1 MENFEIHPS
10 VLSAPSMNSG
20 RYGDGPPSFH
30 DTIDI
35 DYSLNSFNYRSSE
48 FYPPKELLVAGCS
61 VTFGVGLPE
70 KYMWGNFLAK
80 NLGVSGYS
88 NLGIPG
94 DPIESS
100 VFRVIKYIQ
109 NFGAP
114 KYLAFLAPDPY
125 RYVAIA
131 GENDRPYHLARPG
144 ETLPR
149 LSKAPHDPSEVLL
162 GENALYS
169 AVRALITLEVL
180 CQTSGI
186 KLAWGTWSEH
196 TKNLISKMTD
206 YPFYSYID
214 YLDYGTMC
222 RYHMGGYEPEDDI
235 ESIVFT
241 TAADRRTG
249 NNGHYGSNYHRALAD
264 VIASRLEK

>member
-10 VLSAPSMNSG
+10 VLSAYSMNSG
-20 RYGDGPPSFH
+20 RYGDGSPSFH

-48 FYPPKELLVAGCS
+48 FSSGNRLLVAGCS

-70 KYMWGNFLAK
+70 KYTWGNLLAK

-100 VFRVIKYIQ
+100 VFRVVKYIQ

-114 KYLAFLAPDPY
+114 EYLAFLAPDPY
-125 RYVAIA
+125 RYTAIA

-144 ETLPR
+144 ERLPKFSR
-149 LSKAPHDPSEVLL
+149 APHDPSKVLL

-169 AVRALITLEVL
+169 ALRALMTLEVL
-180 CQTSGI
+180 CQASGT

-196 TKNLISKMTD
+196 TKNLISRIND
-206 YPFYSYID
+206 YSFSSYID

-222 RYHMGGYEPEDDI
+222 RYYMSGYRPEDDI

-241 TAADRRTG
+241 TAADRFTG
-249 NNGHYGSNYHRALAD
+249 NNGHFGSNYHRGLAD
-264 VIASRLEK
+264 AIASRLEK

>member
-1 MENFEIHPS
+1 MENFKIHSS
-10 VLSAPSMNSG
+10 VLSVHSMNSG
-20 RYGDGPPSFH
+20 RYADGAPNFN
-30 DTIDI
+30 DIIDI
-35 DYSLNSFNYRSSE
+35 KYSLNKFNYRSNE
-48 FYPPKELLVAGCS
+48 FSSRNQLLVAGCS

-70 KYMWGNFLAK
+70 KYTWGSLLAK

-125 RYVAIA
+125 RYIAIA
-131 GENDRPYHLARPG
+131 GDNFSPYHLARPG
-144 ETLPR
+144 EKLPK
-149 LSKAPHDPSEVLL
+149 LSKAPHNPSDVLL

-169 AVRALITLEVL
+169 ALRALTTLEVM
-180 CQTSGI
+180 CQISGI
-186 KLAWGTWSEH
+186 RLAWGTWSEH
-196 TKNLISKMTD
+196 TKNLISKLND
-206 YPFYSYID
+206 YSFSSYID

-222 RYHMGGYEPEDDI
+222 RYHMNEYTPENDI
-235 ESIVFT
+235 ESIIFT
-241 TAADRRTG
+241 TAADRFTG
-249 NNGHYGSNYHRALAD
+249 NNGHYGSNYHRGLAD
-264 VIASRLEK
+264 VIASRLKE